1 MNGEVEAQENKGKN
15 ESGEQYTVMEN
26 SHYTFKLKRNASSE
40 A

>member
-15 ESGEQYTVMEN
+15 ESGEQYLMEN